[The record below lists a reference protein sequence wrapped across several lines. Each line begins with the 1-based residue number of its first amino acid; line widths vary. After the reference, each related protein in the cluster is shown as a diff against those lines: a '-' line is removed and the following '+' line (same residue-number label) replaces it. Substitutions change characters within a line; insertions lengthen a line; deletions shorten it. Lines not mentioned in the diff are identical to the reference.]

1 MPSSVTSRA
10 WHSLQSMMRTR
21 RNVGTGERW
30 LSLLGG
36 GVSLAEGLRR
46 RGGVGGLLAL
56 LGGFLLLRGLSG
68 HCPLYG
74 QLHKSTSR
82 SGDGGLFGEHL
93 IQARSRIIVR
103 RPREVVYRYWRD
115 LDNLPQAMRHIHAIE
130 VEGNRSRW
138 TARTALGRRLR
149 WESQITQ
156 DSPNERLAWRSV
168 AGSQVDSTG
177 EVRFRPHLN
186 GGTEVDVNLYYRP
199 PGGAIGHLLATVF
212 GGLSEKLVHRDL
224 ERFKAFIES
233 GTIDNQAHAGG
244 HTR

>member
-1 MPSSVTSRA
+1 M
-10 WHSLQSMMRTR
+10 QTR
-21 RNVGTGERW
+21 RNVGTRERW

-46 RGGVGGLLAL
+46 RDAAGGLLAL
-56 LGGFLLLRGLSG
+56 LGGFLLFRGLSG
-68 HCPLYG
+68 HCPVYG
-74 QLHKSTSR
+74 RLHRSTSR
-82 SGDGGLFGEHL
+82 PEDSGLLGEHL
-93 IQARSRIIVR
+93 IQARSRIVVR

-130 VEGNRSRW
+130 VRGNRSRW
-138 TARTALGRRLR
+138 TARTALGRRLQ

-168 AGSQVDSTG
+168 AGSQVDSMG

-199 PGGAIGHLLATVF
+199 PGGAVGRLLATVL

-233 GTIDNQAHAGG
+233 GTMDAQAHAGG
-244 HTR
+244 RTS

>member
-1 MPSSVTSRA
+1 MPSSLTSRA
-10 WHSLQSMMRTR
+10 WHSLQSAMRTR
-21 RNVGTGERW
+21 RNVGSGERW

-46 RGGVGGLLAL
+46 RGAAGGLLAL
-56 LGGFLLLRGLSG
+56 LGGFLLFRGLSG

-74 QLHKSTSR
+74 QLRKSTSHP
-82 SGDGGLFGEHL
+82 GDGGLFGKHL
-93 IQARSRIIVR
+93 IEARSRIIVR

-115 LDNLPQAMRHIHAIE
+115 LDNLPQAMRHIRSIRIH
-130 VEGNRSRW
+130 GNRSHW
-138 TARTALGRRLR
+138 TARTALGRHLQ

-168 AGSQVDSTG
+168 AGSQVESRG

-199 PGGAIGHLLATVF
+199 PGGAAGRLLAAVF
-212 GGLSEKLVHRDL
+212 GGLSEKTVHRDL

-233 GTIDNQAHAGG
+233 RTMNTSVQAGG
-244 HTR
+244 NAR